1 MRVLIISKEAWR
13 NEQNGGNVLTN
24 IFENFSGDYAQIY
37 CTDALPNNSICKSYY
52 QMTDNMMV
60 NNILHNKKVG
70 KEIKYENYPYDTKAY
85 VQKYNSL
92 KKCNLPIVPV
102 LREIVWKIA
111 KWDIDGIKNF
121 VLDFNPDVIFAPCY
135 GSHYMIKLTKIVK
148 SFCDVP
154 VISYISDDFYTNKQ
168 FNFSIIYWLNHFIL
182 RKHVS
187 DVFKLYDLVYTM
199 TNEQKSQCEKDFHAN
214 MKILRKVG
222 NFDKKRLKTKVNN
235 PIRFVYAGGIYLNRW
250 KTLVSL
256 AESIKKINKN
266 GTKMVLDIY
275 TTNEVSPKVLNI
287 LNDNKNSFVYKAVS
301 LEELKD
307 IYSNSDIA
315 LHVEGFDI
323 KNKMTVRLSFSTKIV
338 DCLDS
343 GCAVMAICDD
353 KQAGFSYLKK
363 NNAALCIDDKKN
375 IYDCLL
381 SIINNPQ
388 ILIDYQKKA
397 FDLGTLNHSK
407 DIVIQNLKNDFE
419 KVIGKSNES
428 VAN

>member
-275 TTNEVSPKVLNI
+275 TTNEISPKVLNI
-287 LNDNKNSFVYKAVS
+287 LNDNKNSFVHKAVS

-397 FDLGTLNHSK
+397 LDLGTLNHSK

>member
-275 TTNEVSPKVLNI
+275 TTNEISPKVLNI
-287 LNDNKNSFVYKAVS
+287 LNDNKNSFVHKAVS

>member
-266 GTKMVLDIY
+266 GTKMVLYIY
-275 TTNEVSPKVLNI
+275 TTNEISPKVLNI
-287 LNDNKNSFVYKAVS
+287 LNDNKNSFVHKAVS

>member
-92 KKCNLPIVPV
+92 KKGNLPIIPV

-168 FNFSIIYWLNHFIL
+168 FDFSIIYWLNHFIL
-182 RKHVS
+182 RKHVR

-199 TNEQKSQCEKDFHAN
+199 TDEQKSQCEKDFHAN

-222 NFDKKRLKTKVNN
+222 NFDKKRLKTTVNN

-256 AESIKKINKN
+256 AEAIKKINKN

-275 TTNEVSPKVLNI
+275 TTNEISPKVLNI
-287 LNDNKNSFVYKAVS
+287 LNDNKNSFVHKAVS

-375 IYDCLL
+375 VYDCLL

-397 FDLGTLNHSK
+397 FDLGKQNHNK

>member
-199 TNEQKSQCEKDFHAN
+199 TNEQKSQCEKDFYAN

-275 TTNEVSPKVLNI
+275 TTNEISPKVLNI
-287 LNDNKNSFVYKAVS
+287 LNDNKNSFVHKAVS

>member
-70 KEIKYENYPYDTKAY
+70 KEIKNENYPYDTKAY

-92 KKCNLPIVPV
+92 KKGNLPIVPV

-256 AESIKKINKN
+256 AEAIKN
-266 GTKMVLDIY
+266 GFRYIY
-275 TTNEVSPKVLNI
+275 
-287 LNDNKNSFVYKAVS
+287 YK
-301 LEELKD
+301 
-307 IYSNSDIA
+307 
-315 LHVEGFDI
+315 
-323 KNKMTVRLSFSTKIV
+323 
-338 DCLDS
+338 
-343 GCAVMAICDD
+343 
-353 KQAGFSYLKK
+353 
-363 NNAALCIDDKKN
+363 
-375 IYDCLL
+375 
-381 SIINNPQ
+381 
-388 ILIDYQKKA
+388 
-397 FDLGTLNHSK
+397 
-407 DIVIQNLKNDFE
+407 
-419 KVIGKSNES
+419 
-428 VAN
+428 

>member
-199 TNEQKSQCEKDFHAN
+199 ANEQKSQCEKDFHAN

-275 TTNEVSPKVLNI
+275 TTNEISPKVLNI
-287 LNDNKNSFVYKAVS
+287 LNDNKNSFVHKAVS

-419 KVIGKSNES
+419 KVIGK
-428 VAN
+428 

>member
-111 KWDIDGIKNF
+111 KWDIDGIKKF

-275 TTNEVSPKVLNI
+275 TTNEISPKVLNI
-287 LNDNKNSFVYKAVS
+287 LNDNENSFVHKAVS

>member
-275 TTNEVSPKVLNI
+275 TTNEISPKVLNI
-287 LNDNKNSFVYKAVS
+287 LNDNKNSFVHKAVS

-419 KVIGKSNES
+419 KVIGKSNEN

>member
-92 KKCNLPIVPV
+92 KKGNLPIVPV

-275 TTNEVSPKVLNI
+275 TTNEISPKVLNI
-287 LNDNKNSFVYKAVS
+287 LNDNKNSFVHKAVS

>member
-13 NEQNGGNVLTN
+13 NEQNGGNILTN

-275 TTNEVSPKVLNI
+275 TTNEISPKVLNI
-287 LNDNKNSFVYKAVS
+287 LNDNKNSFVHKAVS

>member
-275 TTNEVSPKVLNI
+275 TTNEISPKVLNI
-287 LNDNKNSFVYKAVS
+287 LNDNKNSFVHKAVS

-388 ILIDYQKKA
+388 ILIDHQKKA

>member
-222 NFDKKRLKTKVNN
+222 NFDKKRLKTKVND

-256 AESIKKINKN
+256 VEAINKINKN

-407 DIVIQNLKNDFE
+407 DIVIQNLKKDFE